1 MNSLVVGGIAFACAF
16 GGAVVG
22 LILRAKV
29 PQCYLSDESQKVV
42 TLGTGLIGTLAAL
55 VLGLLIASANSSFD
69 AQRRGFQQMSFNL
82 VVLDRTLAQYGPE
95 AKDARDELRR
105 LVVAAIDRL
114 WPDDASRRAGSRE
127 SRTIIDVRAILDRI
141 RVLAPTNDRQR
152 SLRSRALEISSE
164 LAKTQWLLYEEK
176 ETSIPTP
183 FLIVVIFWLGVIFTS
198 FGLLAPPNPI
208 VIGSLLICALSVGGA
223 VFLIVDLDQR
233 FSGLIQISS
242 ASLRDA
248 LSQLG
253 Q

>member
-1 MNSLVVGGIAFACAF
+1 MNC
-16 GGAVVG
+16 
-22 LILRAKV
+22 
-29 PQCYLSDESQKVV
+29 
-42 TLGTGLIGTLAAL
+42 
-55 VLGLLIASANSSFD
+55 
-69 AQRRGFQQMSFNL
+69 
-82 VVLDRTLAQYGPE
+82 
-95 AKDARDELRR
+95 
-105 LVVAAIDRL
+105 VAWL
-114 WPDDASRRAGSRE
+114 
-127 SRTIIDVRAILDRI
+127 
-141 RVLAPTNDRQR
+141 
-152 SLRSRALEISSE
+152 SLRSIASGPTTLRSPPGRANPERLSMSERSWIEFARWHRRTIDSAVSGPEPWISSE
-164 LAKTQWLLYEEK
+164 SAKTQCLPYEEK